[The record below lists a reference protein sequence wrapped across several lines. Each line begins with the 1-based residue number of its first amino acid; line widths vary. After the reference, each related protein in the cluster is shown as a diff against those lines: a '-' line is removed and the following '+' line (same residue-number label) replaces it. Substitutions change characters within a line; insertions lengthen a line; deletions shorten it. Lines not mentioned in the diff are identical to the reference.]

1 MAFDASSPG
10 QCMEF
15 TRLCEKEDALQMRW
29 VLMDLSPDELDM
41 AKRGEARKLT
51 YALLMKNAEAA
62 SALQPSPA
70 SAALRAAAQATM
82 RREKLE
88 AAVKEKA
95 DEERAEINRKIAGE
109 AAQRRRLF
117 SELRQIR
124 PAPAPVQH
132 PRAAVR
138 MQFRTQSASK
148 LGASPASMMGLA
160 PNELASPTCL
170 TR

>member
-1 MAFDASSPG
+1 
-10 QCMEF
+10 MEF

-29 VLMDLSPDELDM
+29 VLMDLSPDEMDM

-51 YALLMKNAEAA
+51 YHLLMKNADAA

-70 SAALRAAAQATM
+70 SATLRAAAEAAM

-88 AAVKEKA
+88 AAVKQKA
-95 DEERAEINRKIAGE
+95 DEERAELNRKIAAE

-124 PAPAPVQH
+124 PVPTPVQH

-138 MQFRTQSASK
+138 MQFRTQSTSK
-148 LGASPASMMGLA
+148 LGASPAFMMGLA
-160 PNELASPTCL
+160 PNELASTTCL
-170 TR
+170 R